1 MTEKQYPLGSYTQN
15 IYNFASDEVF
25 TGHVTVDRLPPPPHP
40 SPPLPTPPLRRLFSS
55 IQVQVEFF
63 I

>member
-1 MTEKQYPLGSYTQN
+1 MTEKQYPLGSYTQD
-15 IYNFASDEVF
+15 IYNFVSDEVF
-25 TGHVTVDRLPPPPHP
+25 TGHLTVDRLPPPPYP
-40 SPPLPTPPLRRLFSS
+40 SLPLPTPPLRRLFSS